1 MEQTRGLHRVLAY
14 INSTKNDRVPF
25 ILESIEGL
33 DYAHLLLEFLP
44 LLEEVYSFN
53 DLTDPDW
60 IAPYVDACTTA
71 PIATPSEQLLVLSHI
86 KQTVT

>member
-1 MEQTRGLHRVLAY
+1 MAY

-60 IAPYVDACTTA
+60 IAPYVDACNTV
-71 PIATPSEQLLVLSHI
+71 PIVTPSEQLLILSRI
-86 KQTVT
+86 KQAVM